1 MSTKWIKFLLFLSF
15 FFLVFFQLQQL
26 IIKSKSSYNILTVT
40 IHHWKKFV
48 SQAHHMVRVYIF
60 QIWTLL
66 VKISLGS
73 IRFEHSLAYYTTP
86 SVIVSPT
93 KPSQKIKF
101 LFLLDPPGTFTTICK
116 RKYIYLLMNKLIVE
130 ITQPNQTTIWNSLFV
145 KTIGIQKLSPDSKG
159 QPRIRHSMREA
170 KVNQFN

>member
-1 MSTKWIKFLLFLSF
+1 
-15 FFLVFFQLQQL
+15 
-26 IIKSKSSYNILTVT
+26 
-40 IHHWKKFV
+40 
-48 SQAHHMVRVYIF
+48 MVRVYIF

-116 RKYIYLLMNKLIVE
+116 RKYIYLLMNKLLVE
-130 ITQPNQTTIWNSLFV
+130 ITHPNQMVGTKLIATKMLGPNWLWPQNIKTKIMFSHFFFYRHTIEF
-145 KTIGIQKLSPDSKG
+145 
-159 QPRIRHSMREA
+159 RHIVSTLWW
-170 KVNQFN
+170 